1 MKNEAFQDFKE
12 RILAID
18 PFLPIADYEK
28 LANEIFYKL
37 QNQIGIQDSKIDLA
51 NLFITA
57 VNTRDGGKVANTE
70 NSILPAD
77 LNLTM
82 LKSNFNEK
90 YSAEFIN
97 FFTVIAQKIVDPKT
111 RELILVPFLMQ
122 NFSKPIDIATEMVDL
137 IDGLRCVDG
146 SKPKIDDN
154 ITQISS
160 EFIKYLQLFQ
170 SRYSPP
176 DIKQMSISQ
185 MFGILQSVSNLKS
198 FGFVVKQPSEIGA
211 CDESS
216 YVAKSTY
223 QFPRFGLF
231 DKLEIFGLYD
241 KFETPKA
248 LSTFDRGEIK
258 ITPMGISKPYTIIH
272 EIFHM
277 FLPNREYSSL
287 NLKHFDDFKFFI
299 PLLKLS
305 ELIPI
310 TILNA
315 KYPCAVPINY
325 TKTEDIGVIDLLLTA
340 TTRNAGRPFDLS
352 SACNQKIRN
361 PGDFFKNFCPD
372 KMAPKLFMDTLYN
385 INLLEIEKQKIFKES
400 LLAILAI
407 ESWTA
412 ISRGIIQVFSKCLK
426 LSDKNQEALESIG
439 ESATRIALIA
449 IDKKINSTFNIMI
462 FSGLISLAKLADAIM
477 PNHSPSKVSQDLAQ
491 KIGEMTI
498 GKEATDNIENLYNN
512 TPKAIKKLLTQ
523 TLFVFALYSIDELL
537 KNLPKEDDKFGD
549 TTTKIDQKILIGFIA
564 SLASASIGS
573 AFEIANHKMFQSKR
587 RTAPGPNP
595 INRET
600 GIQLVSTAFYSNPGR
615 EV

>member
-1 MKNEAFQDFKE
+1 MKNEYFQEFKE
-12 RILAID
+12 KILAID

-28 LANEIFYKL
+28 LANEIFHKL

-57 VNTRDGGKVANTE
+57 VNTRDGGKVPDTE
-70 NSILPAD
+70 NSTLPAD

-82 LKSNFNEK
+82 LKSNSNKK
-90 YSAEFIN
+90 YSTEFID
-97 FFTVIAQKIVDPKT
+97 FFSSIIEKIVDPKT
-111 RELILVPFLMQ
+111 RELILMPFLMQ
-122 NFSKPIDIATEMVDL
+122 NFSKPIDVATEMVDL
-137 IDGLRCVDG
+137 IDGLRCGDD
-146 SKPKIDDN
+146 SKPKIDDDN
-154 ITQISS
+154 MTQISS

-170 SRYSPP
+170 SRYSLP
-176 DIKQMSISQ
+176 DPKQMSLSQ

-198 FGFVVKQPSEIGA
+198 FGFAVKQPSEIGA

-231 DKLEIFGLYD
+231 DKMEKSEILANWAD
-241 KFETPKA
+241 
-248 LSTFDRGEIK
+248 GEIK
-258 ITPMGISKPYTIIH
+258 ITSIGISRPYTIIH

-277 FLPNREYSSL
+277 FLPNPDYSSL
-287 NLKHFDDFKFFI
+287 NLKHFDDFKFLI

-315 KYPCAVPINY
+315 KYPSAVPINY

-340 TTRNAGRPFDLS
+340 TARNAGRPFDLA

-385 INLLEIEKQKIFKES
+385 KNLLEIEKQKIFNEN
-400 LLAILAI
+400 LLAIFAI

-426 LSDKNQEALESIG
+426 LSDKNQEAFESLG
-439 ESATRIALIA
+439 ENATRIALIA

-477 PNHSPSKVSQDLAQ
+477 PNYSPSKVSQDLAQ
-491 KIGEMTI
+491 KIGEATI
-498 GKEATDNIENLYNN
+498 GKEATDDIGNLYKN
-512 TPKAIKKLLTQ
+512 TPKAIKKLVTQ
-523 TLFVFALYSIDELL
+523 VLFVFALHSIDEIV
-537 KNLPKEDDKFGD
+537 KNLPKKDDKFGD
-549 TTTKIDQKILIGFIA
+549 ATTKINQKILIGFIVA
-564 SLASASIGS
+564 LGSALIGS
-573 AFEIANHKMFQSKR
+573 ALEVATNKILQSEGR
-587 RTAPGPNP
+587 EVPNPNP

-600 GIQLVSTAFYSNPGR
+600 GRRLAVMAFIGNPDR
-615 EV
+615 QV

>member
-18 PFLPIADYEK
+18 PFLPIADFEK
-28 LANEIFYKL
+28 VANEIFHKL

-57 VNTRDGGKVANTE
+57 INNRDGGKVANTE
-70 NSILPAD
+70 NSNLPAD

-82 LKSNFNEK
+82 LKSNSNEK
-90 YSAEFIN
+90 YSTEFIN
-97 FFTVIAQKIVDPKT
+97 FFTAITQKIVDPTT

-122 NFSKPIDIATEMVDL
+122 NFSKPIDVATEMVDL
-137 IDGLRCVDG
+137 IDGLRCGDG
-146 SKPKIDDN
+146 SKPKIADDN
-154 ITQISS
+154 MTQISS

-176 DIKQMSISQ
+176 DIKQMSLPQ
-185 MFGILQSVSNLKS
+185 MFGILQSVSNLNS
-198 FGFVVKQPSEIGA
+198 FGFAVKQPSEIGA

-231 DKLEIFGLYD
+231 DKLEIYGAYG
-241 KFETPKA
+241 KFEMPKA

-258 ITPMGISKPYTIIH
+258 ITPIGISKPYTIMH

-277 FLPNREYSSL
+277 FLPNLEYSSL
-287 NLKHFDDFKFFI
+287 NLKHFDDFKFLI

-310 TILNA
+310 TILDA

-325 TKTEDIGVIDLLLTA
+325 TKTEDIGAIDLLLTA
-340 TTRNAGRPFDLS
+340 TTRNAGRAFDLS
-352 SACNQKIRN
+352 SGCNQKLRN
-361 PGDFFKNFCPD
+361 PGDFFKSFCPD

-385 INLLEIEKQKIFKES
+385 KNLLEIEKQKIFKDS
-400 LLAILAI
+400 LSVISSI
-407 ESWTA
+407 ECWTA

-426 LSDKNQEALESIG
+426 LSDKSQEALESIG
-439 ESATRIALIA
+439 ENATRIALIA
-449 IDKKINSTFNIMI
+449 SDKEINATFNIAI

-477 PNHSPSKVSQDLAQ
+477 PNHSPSRVSQDLAQ

-498 GKEATDNIENLYNN
+498 GKEATDNIGNLYKN
-512 TPKAIKKLLTQ
+512 TPKEIKKLLTQ

-537 KNLPKEDDKFGD
+537 KNLPTKDDKFGNA
-549 TTTKIDQKILIGFIA
+549 TTQIDQKILIGFITA
-564 SLASASIGS
+564 VGS
-573 AFEIANHKMFQSKR
+573 ALMGSALEVATNKMFQSKR
-587 RTAPGPNP
+587 GIAPGPNP
-595 INRET
+595 TNREM
-600 GIQLVSTAFYSNPGR
+600 GSQNARFFYSIPGR
-615 EV
+615 QV